1 MSAPSD
7 SAASPSP
14 CACTNISLMQLF
26 HELKQ
31 KFPGVPDHVVSNTIE
46 LYCHDKRACET
57 HLHSEIKASLTHA
70 YHASSSA
77 AARQLSKLRDNLP
90 LKCRNQP
97 LVKYE
102 VAKTT
107 AVESTCQ
114 APQQAVISNTE
125 PDHELPKLKLNTDA
139 NQNVVESKTNE
150 INNPLS
156 PVTIINID
164 NCFAKYHAE
173 SPSDLELT
181 NENNTLEIKTL
192 TEDPKECKQPEP
204 IKYGEQPEST
214 NYKILKSNKVKANL
228 NEKLIKKEVKEKKTI
243 KKDSPQLNSPQEK
256 ALPEK
261 SLQEKAPLETA
272 SQERPPQEKVLQ
284 EKALQEKAPQE
295 KAPQEKAPPEKAP
308 PEKVPQEKPQRPNT
322 LNFIKPIPDIAF
334 KENLKQPDTENC
346 RTVSPA
352 PSVHKPES
360 KEKKPD
366 PSPYRPGYPLNLS
379 VNVNCHMDISHGY
392 GLEDYDSPRAITSV
406 NLTVCTP
413 TSNMASPVR
422 DTRDED
428 GGFEGHVTV
437 TVSPSTAPPPYVRR
451 RAPAPPP
458 TRIESPRPSR
468 PAPAPPGQPNDHNLI
483 ERQKERLA
491 RLASALAQ
499 EKGCLSQLNRE
510 TQILAASPP
519 TPSAAQRLRDYVE
532 RLRDECD
539 TLAKR
544 LEMRGS
550 EPDDM
555 GNFYSNIYT
564 GQRPTAS
571 WQCHMCTFRNHPLLD
586 KCEECDMPRIFVGTS
601 PAMTHDSGFGSFR
614 DRNRRGV
621 MQSTDVTDAPISS
634 IVSDCR
640 AVNA

>member
-77 AARQLSKLRDNLP
+77 AARQISKLRDNLP
-90 LKCRNQP
+90 VKCRNQP
-97 LVKYE
+97 IVKYE

-107 AVESTCQ
+107 AVESLTCQ
-114 APQQAVISNTE
+114 NPQQAVISTNTE
-125 PDHELPKLKLNTDA
+125 SDYEKPQLKLNTDA
-139 NQNVVESKTNE
+139 NQNVVESVQNE
-150 INNPLS
+150 NNSALS
-156 PVTIINID
+156 PITIINID
-164 NCFAKYHAE
+164 NCYAKYHAE

-181 NENNTLEIKTL
+181 NESNIQENKILQDLISN
-192 TEDPKECKQPEP
+192 ECKQTEL
-204 IKYGEQPEST
+204 IKESEQPGST
-214 NYKILKSNKVKANL
+214 NYRILKSNKVKANL

-243 KKDSPQLNSPQEK
+243 KKE
-256 ALPEK
+256 
-261 SLQEKAPLETA
+261 
-272 SQERPPQEKVLQ
+272 SQPNF
-284 EKALQEKAPQE
+284 
-295 KAPQEKAPPEKAP
+295 PQEKAPP
-308 PEKVPQEKPQRPNT
+308 EKPQRPNT
-322 LNFIKPIPDIAF
+322 LNFIKQNPDVAF
-334 KENLKQPDTENC
+334 KENLKPPDTDNC

-352 PSVHKPES
+352 PSLQKPES
-360 KEKKPD
+360 KEKKTD
-366 PSPYRPGYPLNLS
+366 PGFYRPGYPLNLS

-392 GLEDYDSPRAITSV
+392 GLDDYDSPRAITSV

-422 DTRDED
+422 DTREEE

-437 TVSPSTAPPPYVRR
+437 TVSPSTVRPQQVRR
-451 RAPAPPP
+451 RAPPPP
-458 TRIESPRPSR
+458 QSSRIESPRPTR
-468 PAPAPPGQPNDHNLI
+468 AAPEPPSHDNNLI
-483 ERQKERLA
+483 ERQKERLS

-499 EKGCLSQLNRE
+499 EKGCLTQLNRE

-601 PAMTHDSGFGSFR
+601 PSMTHDSGFGSFR
-614 DRNRRGV
+614 DRNRKGANI
-621 MQSTDVTDAPISS
+621 QSTDVTDAPISKL
-634 IVSDCR
+634 VSDYQ
-640 AVNA
+640 AVNV